1 MDMPLFFKMRL
12 NLPEKEAYK
21 AFFCR
26 VVLGRIVPMAFGALL
41 GASGASAQSVQ
52 VLGEFRDWS
61 AYTANDGGGPICFT
75 MSKPKET
82 QPEPAGY
89 TDAFVYLTHRP
100 SQGLRNEFNMIA
112 GYEFAPDSVAIAKVG
127 SNIYELFTSADAA
140 WLSDPEQGE
149 AFARDLRSGTNLL
162 IEGSSVGGENIVQTF
177 SLSGATASSRAINS
191 ACR

>member
-1 MDMPLFFKMRL
+1 MCLFFKSRS
-12 NLPEKEAYK
+12 NLAESSSYG
-21 AFFCR
+21 
-26 VVLGRIVPMAFGALL
+26 VVLPKVFLSGVAAIVFGALL
-41 GASGASAQSVQ
+41 GTSGASAQSVQ

-61 AYTANDGGGPICFT
+61 AYTANDGGGPMCFT

-100 SQGLRNEFNMIA
+100 SQDLRNEFNMIA
-112 GYEFAPDSVAIAKVG
+112 GYEFAPESVAIAKVG
-127 SNIYELFTSADAA
+127 SNTYELFTSADAA
-140 WLSDPEQGE
+140 WLSDPEQSE
-149 AFARDLRSGTNLL
+149 AFARDLRAGANLL
-162 IEGSSVGGENIVQTF
+162 IEGSSVGGEDIVQTF

>member
-1 MDMPLFFKMRL
+1 M
-12 NLPEKEAYK
+12 
-21 AFFCR
+21 
-26 VVLGRIVPMAFGALL
+26 VFGALL
-41 GASGASAQSVQ
+41 GGALGASGAMGQSVQ

-82 QPEPAGY
+82 EPEPEGY
-89 TDAFVYLTHRP
+89 ADAFIYLTHRP
-100 SQGLRNEFNMIA
+100 SQDLFNEFNLIA
-112 GYEFAPDSVAIAKVG
+112 GYEFAIESIATARVG
-127 SNIYELFTSADAA
+127 SNSYELFTSADAA

-149 AFARDLRSGTNLL
+149 AFARDLRAGANLL
-162 IEGSSVGGENIVQTF
+162 VEGLSVGGDNIVQTF